1 MSVPRIAFL
10 NRCYWPDVEATGQL
24 LEQLCGSLSAD
35 WDITVV
41 AGQPNKN
48 VSGETYVRCGQQQRD
63 GVTIDRLPHT
73 TLPKRSKVGRLINLL
88 SFTWQTRRWGR
99 GVGASNH
106 FDVIVSES
114 DPFFL
119 PIVAAPIARRM
130 GAKFIV
136 YTQDVYP
143 DIAIG
148 LGVIQEGFITRQIR
162 KRLLAAYQQADR
174 IVVLDPDMR
183 DRLIGWG
190 LPQEKFS
197 IVPNW
202 IDTQAIHPVDGS
214 NPFRV
219 AEDFDD
225 RFVVMHSGNLG
236 MSQRLEVL
244 IDAAC
249 HPDWPAQ
256 AVVALVGDGA
266 RKVALQRYAA
276 QRNAKHVRF
285 IDYQPQ
291 ERLAESLSAA
301 DLHVVSM
308 DANIRGCLAP
318 SKLYGILAS
327 GTPVMAI
334 TPPEFAIA
342 QEIHQNEIGRA
353 VPPGDVSQIVEYVRW
368 CLANP
373 DAMQV
378 SGRNARILAQNKYD
392 RKIAC
397 QQFADV
403 LHDVCPPKRNTSTAG
418 HQPTS
423 TPLTSSDVP

>member
-1 MSVPRIAFL
+1 MTSPKIAFL

-24 LEQLCGSLSAD
+24 LEQLCGALSSD

-48 VSGETYVRCGQQQRD
+48 LTGQEFVRRGQQKRD

-99 GVGASNH
+99 RVPAAQS

-130 GAKFIV
+130 GAKFVV

-148 LGVIQEGFITRQIR
+148 LGVIKEGTITRQIR
-162 KRLLAAYQQADR
+162 QRLLAAYRQADR
-174 IVVLDPDMR
+174 IVVLDDDMR
-183 DRLIGWG
+183 DRLVGWG
-190 LPQEKFS
+190 LPPEKFS

-202 IDTQAIHPVDGS
+202 VDTEAIRPLEGT
-214 NPFRV
+214 NPFRI
-219 AEDFDD
+219 AQDLDD
-225 RFVVMHSGNLG
+225 RFVVMHSGNMG

-249 HPDWPAQ
+249 HPEWPEQ

-266 RKVALQRYAA
+266 RKSALQAYAA
-276 QRNAKHVRF
+276 QKGAKHVRF
-285 IDYQPQ
+285 IEYQPI
-291 ERLAESLSAA
+291 ERLTESLSAA

-334 TPPEFAIA
+334 TPDTFSIA
-342 QEIHQNEIGRA
+342 REIQSHQVGRA
-353 VPPGDVSQIVEYVRW
+353 VEPGSISQIVDYVRW
-368 CLANP
+368 CIEHPRELEA
-373 DAMQV
+373 
-378 SGRNARILAQNKYD
+378 SGENARRLAQAKYD
-392 RKIAC
+392 RKISC

-403 LHDVCPPKRNTSTAG
+403 LNSVCDREHSDQ
-418 HQPTS
+418 QPSS
-423 TPLTSSDVP
+423 TPETYSETQ

>member
-1 MSVPRIAFL
+1 MSRPRIAFL
-10 NRCYWPDVEATGQL
+10 NRCYWPDIEATGQL
-24 LEQLCGSLSAD
+24 LEQLCGSLSPE

-48 VSGETYVRCGQQQRD
+48 LSGEAFVRRGQQKRD

-73 TLPKRSKVGRLINLL
+73 TLPKRSKIGRLINLL
-88 SFTWQTRRWGR
+88 SFTWQARRWGR
-99 GVGASNH
+99 RGAASKA

-119 PIVAAPIARRM
+119 PIVAAPIARKM

-148 LGVIQEGFITRQIR
+148 LGVIKEGTITRQIR
-162 KRLLAAYQQADR
+162 QRLLAAYRQADR
-174 IVVLDPDMR
+174 IVVLDDDMR
-183 DRLIGWG
+183 DRLVGWG
-190 LPQEKFS
+190 LPREKFS

-202 IDTQAIHPVDGS
+202 VDTEAIRPLAAA

-219 AEDFDD
+219 AHDLDD
-225 RFVVMHSGNLG
+225 RFVVMHSGNMG

-244 IDAAC
+244 INAAC
-249 HPDWPAQ
+249 HPNWPDH

-266 RKVALQRYAA
+266 RKAALQRYAA
-276 QRNAKHVRF
+276 ERGAQHVRF
-285 IDYQPQ
+285 IEYQPI
-291 ERLAESLSAA
+291 ERLTESLTAA

-327 GTPVMAI
+327 GTPVL
-334 TPPEFAIA
+334 AIA
-342 QEIHQNEIGRA
+342 PETFSIAREIRSHRIGCA
-353 VPPGDVSQIVEYVRW
+353 VPPGDVAQIVDYVRW
-368 CLANP
+368 CVEHPDELA
-373 DAMQV
+373 A
-378 SGRNARILAQNKYD
+378 SGQNARTLAQTRYD

-403 LHDVCPPKRNTSTAG
+403 LNSVCQFANFDHPTPSTIAT
-418 HQPTS
+418 HLESQ
-423 TPLTSSDVP
+423 

>member
-1 MSVPRIAFL
+1 MTRPRIAFL

-24 LEQLCGSLSAD
+24 LEQLCGALSTD

-48 VSGETYVRCGQQQRD
+48 LSGEAFVRRGQQQRD

-73 TLPKRSKVGRLINLL
+73 TLPKRSKLGRLINLL

-99 GVGASNH
+99 RVPAASP

-148 LGVIQEGFITRQIR
+148 LGVIKEGMITRQIR
-162 KRLLAAYQQADR
+162 RRLLAAYQQADQ
-174 IVVLDPDMR
+174 IVVLDDDMR
-183 DRLIGWG
+183 DRLVGWG
-190 LPQEKFS
+190 LPPEKFS

-202 IDTQAIHPVDGS
+202 VDTEAIQPLKS
-214 NPFRV
+214 ANPFRV
-219 AEDFDD
+219 EQQLDD
-225 RFVVMHSGNLG
+225 RFVVMHSGNMG

-249 HPDWPAQ
+249 RPDWPDR
-256 AVVALVGDGA
+256 AVIALVGDGA
-266 RKVALQRYAA
+266 RKAALQAYAA
-276 QRNAKHVRF
+276 QRDAKHVRF
-285 IDYQPQ
+285 IEYQPIQ
-291 ERLAESLSAA
+291 RLTESLSAA

-334 TPPEFAIA
+334 APEEFSIA
-342 QEIHQNEIGRA
+342 REIHTHQVGRA
-353 VPPGDVSQIVEYVRW
+353 VPPGSVSQIVDYVRW
-368 CLANP
+368 CTEHSNELQA
-373 DAMQV
+373 
-378 SGRNARILAQNKYD
+378 SGENARRLAQTRYD
-392 RKIAC
+392 RRIAT

-403 LHDVCPPKRNTSTAG
+403 LEVVCETDRRLSPIQAT
-418 HQPTS
+418 
-423 TPLTSSDVP
+423 